1 MMSNISKDFIIE
13 EFKSVT
19 KEVDYLIDSW
29 SQFNAEP
36 FMSGKIEG
44 AEVIKCLFIKS
55 FGKLMEACDG

>member
-1 MMSNISKDFIIE
+1 MSNINKDFIVE

-29 SQFNAEP
+29 SQFSAEP
-36 FMSGKIEG
+36 FMSGKVEG
-44 AEVIKCLFIKS
+44 AEVIKYLFVKS